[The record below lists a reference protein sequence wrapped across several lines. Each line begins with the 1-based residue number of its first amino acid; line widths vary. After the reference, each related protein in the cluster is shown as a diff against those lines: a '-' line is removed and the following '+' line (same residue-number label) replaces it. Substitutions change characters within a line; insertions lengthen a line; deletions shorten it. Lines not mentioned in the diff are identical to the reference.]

1 MSRMQI
7 AYLGVNYLIAIDA
20 KDCEKSSEKL
30 PENERLLQSH
40 VFSLKA
46 YFSKWTHN
54 SKFVL
59 TNNFTKFN
67 WIRAVVYQGMKSDTG
82 IDWD

>member
-1 MSRMQI
+1 MSRI

-40 VFSLKA
+40 VFP
-46 YFSKWTHN
+46 
-54 SKFVL
+54 
-59 TNNFTKFN
+59 
-67 WIRAVVYQGMKSDTG
+67 
-82 IDWD
+82 